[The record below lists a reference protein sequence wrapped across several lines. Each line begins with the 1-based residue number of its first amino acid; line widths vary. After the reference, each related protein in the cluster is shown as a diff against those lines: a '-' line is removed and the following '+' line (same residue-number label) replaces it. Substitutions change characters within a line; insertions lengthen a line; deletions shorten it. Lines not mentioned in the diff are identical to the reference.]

1 MRTLIFSAVL
11 ALSFAAA
18 LPAKA
23 DYSIWAD
30 SETKI
35 SLSYP
40 DTWRQVANFQ
50 ADDLVT
56 LAAPTNGDD
65 AQCKVKAREERRYM
79 VYPVSLSSA
88 VQRTAVSERFWRE
101 YLSQYNN
108 VQVAFIEDGAGF
120 GRGYGSIMSA
130 SYTISHPQTG
140 KPRSGIVAA
149 SLYRDHVYIL
159 DCSAHPEAFQ
169 FWQPVFLSI
178 LKSVDMPKRVHEL
191 RQSDYGDY
199 RDMDFLFAD
208 PTKHFYFS
216 Q

>member
-1 MRTLIFSAVL
+1 MRAL
-11 ALSFAAA
+11 ALLTA
-18 LPAKA
+18 LSLLVTASPAKA

-30 SETKI
+30 SETGI

-40 DTWRQVANFQ
+40 DTWRQQVNFQ

-56 LAAPTNGDD
+56 LAAPTRGDD

-79 VYPVSLSSA
+79 VYPVSLSNA
-88 VQRTAVSERFWRE
+88 VQREAVSKRFWQE
-101 YLSQYNN
+101 YLASYNN
-108 VQVAFIEDGAGF
+108 VTVAFIEDGAGF
-120 GRGYGSIMSA
+120 GRGYGSILSA
-130 SYTISHPQTG
+130 SFTMSYPQTG
-140 KPRSGIVAA
+140 KPRSGIAA
-149 SLYRDHVYIL
+149 ATLYRDHVYIL
-159 DCSAHPEAFQ
+159 ECTSDPEAFGY
-169 FWQPVFLSI
+169 WQPIFLSV

-208 PTKHFYFS
+208 PTRHFYFS